1 MILFKYCL
9 DKYSKI
15 QEYKIRIFYSLKK
28 YCEKFL
34 IAQKLFKLDKVIMKT
49 NTLIIILFLIFFLIF
64 LVLLFTQFFYSKRK
78 QRPVKE
84 AINTQTYKP
93 FLKEQEFNPDIST
106 NNWDLHKLRLVKFRR
121 SQYKGLTF
129 FVSSENRIYYL
140 SEEGDKVY
148 C

>member
-1 MILFKYCL
+1 MTNIL
-9 DKYSKI
+9 
-15 QEYKIRIFYSLKK
+15 
-28 YCEKFL
+28 
-34 IAQKLFKLDKVIMKT
+34 
-49 NTLIIILFLIFFLIF
+49 
-64 LVLLFTQFFYSKRK
+64 LVLFFVLILLLLFFYSKRNRGLAQK
-78 QRPVKE
+78 TTISP
-84 AINTQTYKP
+84 TYVP

-106 NNWDLHKLRLVKFRR
+106 DDWDLHKLRLDKFKR